1 MRHEADRALFPEPSE
16 EDAKQRLI
24 LGQEKEAARVFYASR
39 PGGLFRIDQEVV
51 TLRGLPG
58 NSGLSARPERRTE
71 SNPNSPVVCGL

>member
-1 MRHEADRALFPEPSE
+1 VPRERARRRKNLPSRPLRR
-16 EDAKQRLI
+16 AKK
-24 LGQEKEAARVFYASR
+24 KEAARVFYASR

-58 NSGLSARPERRTE
+58 NSGLPAQPEHRTE